1 MSAWT
6 GAWLTAERIGYDPRN
21 LTWAND
27 KDRFSLKHMS
37 KLGWEEGSGI
47 GKDASGRST
56 HIAVMR
62 KMDNT
67 GIGMGRAKKEGDE
80 LSAGAGQAG
89 AGLEDVLK
97 RLASRK
103 NTPSTCAEPYPAS
116 TPVESSPGPSSIRN
130 KMA

>member
-1 MSAWT
+1 M
-6 GAWLTAERIGYDPRN
+6 N
-21 LTWAND
+21 
-27 KDRFSLKHMS
+27 
-37 KLGWEEGSGI
+37 KLGWAEGSGI
-47 GKDASGRST
+47 GKDQSGRAT

-67 GIGMGRAKKEGDE
+67 GIGMGRAKKEGEE

-103 NTPSTCAEPYPAS
+103 NTPTTTAEPSPAPTS
-116 TPVESSPGPSSIRN
+116 AESSPGPSTIRN

>member
-1 MSAWT
+1 
-6 GAWLTAERIGYDPRN
+6 
-21 LTWAND
+21 
-27 KDRFSLKHMS
+27 MS

-47 GKDASGRST
+47 GKDASGRAT

-67 GIGMGRAKKEGDE
+67 GIGMGRAQKEGEE

-103 NTPSTCAEPYPAS
+103 NTPSTTEP
-116 TPVESSPGPSSIRN
+116 TPVPTPTESSPGPSSIRN

>member
-1 MSAWT
+1 
-6 GAWLTAERIGYDPRN
+6 
-21 LTWAND
+21 
-27 KDRFSLKHMS
+27 MS

-103 NTPSTCAEPYPAS
+103 NTPSTSAEPSPAS
-116 TPVESSPGPSSIRN
+116 TPAESSPGPSSIRN